1 MNGINIR
8 TIEINKQTSAI
19 RFNTITNIIWAAGQS
34 LSYKY
39 HYDDS
44 RFCNLHHFFRN
55 YYFPANYDIVVIS
68 ITLFAYM
75 IELIICNNF
84 D

>member
-19 RFNTITNIIWAAGQS
+19 RFNTITNIIWAAGQI

-39 HYDDS
+39 H
-44 RFCNLHHFFRN
+44 
-55 YYFPANYDIVVIS
+55 
-68 ITLFAYM
+68 
-75 IELIICNNF
+75 
-84 D
+84 